1 MSRARPDCSFVRL
14 TLAHRALQQDRRAGY
29 GRSAVRGEVIM
40 RAIAN
45 PTGSRLVPALRY
57 HNVAAAVDWL
67 CGAFGFERH
76 DIVTA
81 VDGTILHAR
90 LMFGNDM
97 ILLLPV
103 RSPDGGAARAPEAAG
118 EMQSCYFVI
127 DDADTHYHHAKAA
140 GAEILDIT
148 EYDYGGR
155 GYSCRDPEGHLWTF
169 GTYDPRHG
177 QLPVI
182 EHTARQPSY
191 WATAIGNLRLRAAA
205 GFMSLG
211 DKITPPVIVAA
222 VVAAII
228 AAATVG
234 WLMVALPQSG
244 TDKRLTFRSNTTPP
258 RTEEAAAQPPPA
270 PSPVNTLSVRPI
282 TPPRQAADTFER
294 AVRQVRAPSPARV
307 DSAAFAA
314 IGTVEPAADEADD
327 SGKEDAE
334 RKAEEALRKL
344 RAAQRN
350 AGQAF
355 KQLREASAGADSSE
369 PPAEPPKQV
378 ARTAPDP
385 RELAVAREQLAR
397 EQQAREQRLAHERKL
412 ARERVARESAA
423 RIEEEFARERAEK
436 AAKEAAERARL
447 SALAPA
453 KAPTRPSQEQK
464 SDSEFWDC
472 QPSVDSGQVVCNPAA
487 RKPTAAPAEAK
498 APPAPKP
505 KVTAAEPAKAPAAR
519 PPQEK
524 KADARLWDC
533 QPKPT
538 TGEVVCHP
546 MAGAAKQ

>member
-1 MSRARPDCSFVRL
+1 
-14 TLAHRALQQDRRAGY
+14 
-29 GRSAVRGEVIM
+29 M

-103 RSPDGGAARAPEAAG
+103 RSLDGVARAPDVAGG
-118 EMQSCYFVI
+118 EMQSCYFVV
-127 DDADTHYHHAKAA
+127 DDADTHYHNAKAA

-169 GTYDPRHG
+169 GTYDPRQG
-177 QLPVI
+177 QLPAVI
-182 EHTARQPSY
+182 EHTPKPPSY
-191 WATAIGNLRLRAAA
+191 WVSVASDLRLRTVAS
-205 GFMSLG
+205 FRSLG

-234 WLMVALPQSG
+234 WMMVALPQSG
-244 TDKRLTFRSNTTPP
+244 VAKRLTFKSTPAP
-258 RTEEAAAQPPPA
+258 QRTEEAAAQPPPA
-270 PSPVNTLSVRPI
+270 PSQVNTLSVRPVAPSVRAAA
-282 TPPRQAADTFER
+282 PPPSHDAFER
-294 AVRQVRAPSPARV
+294 AVRQVKAPGKAPSPTRIN
-307 DSAAFAA
+307 SAAFAA
-314 IGTVEPAADEADD
+314 IGTEPVNEGDESA
-327 SGKEDAE
+327 KEEAE
-334 RKAEEALRKL
+334 RKAEEALQKL
-344 RAAQRN
+344 RAAQRK

-355 KQLREASAGADSSE
+355 RQLREASAESGA
-369 PPAEPPKQV
+369 AEPAKKV

-385 RELAVAREQLAR
+385 RELQVAREQLAR
-397 EQQAREQRLAHERKL
+397 EQPAREKRLSRERKL
-412 ARERVARESAA
+412 AHQRAARESAA
-423 RIEEEFARERAEK
+423 RIERQLARERAEK
-436 AAKEAAERARL
+436 AAKEEAERARL

-453 KAPTRPSQEQK
+453 KAPAGPSHDQTVNSK
-464 SDSEFWDC
+464 FWDC
-472 QPSVDSGQVVCNPAA
+472 QPNAATGQVVCNPNPAA
-487 RKPTAAPAEAK
+487 AKKPTAAPAKAKAK
-498 APPAPKP
+498 APPAPPKR
-505 KVTAAEPAKAPAAR
+505 KVTSAGSTKAPAAHK
-519 PPQEK
+519 PSEPK
-524 KADARLWDC
+524 KATAQLWDC
-533 QPKPT
+533 QPKPP

-546 MAGAAKQ
+546 MAAAPAKQ

>member
-1 MSRARPDCSFVRL
+1 
-14 TLAHRALQQDRRAGY
+14 
-29 GRSAVRGEVIM
+29 M

-90 LMFGNDM
+90 LMFGSDM

-103 RSPDGGAARAPEAAG
+103 RSPDGGTARAPEAAG

-169 GTYDPRHG
+169 GTYDPRQG
-177 QLPVI
+177 QLAVI
-182 EHTARQPSY
+182 EHTPRPPSY
-191 WATAIGNLRLRAAA
+191 WATMASDLRLRTVA
-205 GFMSLG
+205 GFRSLG
-211 DKITPPVIVAA
+211 DKITPPVVVAA
-222 VVAAII
+222 VVASII

-244 TDKRLTFRSNTTPP
+244 VDKRLTLRSNTAPAEP
-258 RTEEAAAQPPPA
+258 RTEEVAAQPPPA
-270 PSPVNTLSVRPI
+270 PSPVNTLSVRPVA
-282 TPPRQAADTFER
+282 PPQQAEETFAR
-294 AVRQVRAPSPARV
+294 AVRQVRAPSRAPSPARV
-307 DSAAFAA
+307 KSAAFAA
-314 IGTVEPAADEADD
+314 VGGEEPAAAEEADD
-327 SGKEDAE
+327 SAKEEAE
-334 RKAEEALRKL
+334 RKAEEALKNL
-344 RAAQRN
+344 RAAQRT

-355 KQLREASAGADSSE
+355 RQLREASAE
-369 PPAEPPKQV
+369 TEPAELPKQV

-385 RELAVAREQLAR
+385 RELAVAREQLTR
-397 EQQAREQRLAHERKL
+397 DQQAREQRMARERKL
-412 ARERVARESAA
+412 AREKEAKG
-423 RIEEEFARERAEK
+423 IEEQLARERAEK
-436 AAKEAAERARL
+436 AAKEEAERARL

-453 KAPTRPSQEQK
+453 KAPTTASAPPEQK
-464 SDSEFWDC
+464 SDSAFWDC
-472 QPSVDSGQVVCNPAA
+472 QPSAETGQVVCNPAA
-487 RKPTAAPAEAK
+487 RKPAAAQPEAK

-505 KVTAAEPAKAPAAR
+505 KVTAAEPAKAPPAR
-519 PPQEK
+519 KPQDK
-524 KADARLWDC
+524 KASGQLWDC
-533 QPKPT
+533 QPKPP
-538 TGEVVCHP
+538 TGEVVCQP
-546 MAGAAKQ
+546 MAAKQ